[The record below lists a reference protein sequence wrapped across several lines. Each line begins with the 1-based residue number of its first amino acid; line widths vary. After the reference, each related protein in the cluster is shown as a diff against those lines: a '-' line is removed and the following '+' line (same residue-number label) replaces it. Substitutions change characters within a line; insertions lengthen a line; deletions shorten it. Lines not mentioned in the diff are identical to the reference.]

1 MWNALETLEITN
13 AQLAVY
19 GLVALA
25 LVVAVII
32 VAEMMSDR

>member
-13 AQLAVY
+13 AQLTVS

-25 LVVAVII
+25 LVVAGILF
-32 VAEMMSDR
+32 AEMRSR